1 MFQVGDKISYPMH
14 GAGRVEGIE
23 EKEVLGNVGMY
34 YVLYFYCDGM
44 KVMIPVDRAE
54 AAGLR
59 PVIREEECRMFLT
72 TFRRARERG
81 AEQLEPAL
89 PLQPGKAPGGQHLF
103 HCRGCQ
109 GALCPAQREGALS
122 GGEEDARQRPALS
135 ARRALSRWRRQR
147 RGALQPAGRLSGRP
161 VIFPWKNFQIFMKS
175 V

>member
-59 PVIREEECRMFLT
+59 PVIREEEVQNVFDYLSDELESEALSNWN
-72 TFRRARERG
+72 RRYRFN
-81 AEQLEPAL
+81 LEKL
-89 PLQPGKAPGGQHLF
+89 
-103 HCRGCQ
+103 
-109 GALCPAQREGALS
+109 REGNIYSIA
-122 GGEEDARQRPALS
+122 EVAKALS
-135 ARRALSRWRRQR
+135 ARHNERGLSAGEKKMLASARRYLL
-147 RGALQPAGRLSGRP
+147 GELYLAGGGSEEELSSRLDACLGGL
-161 VIFPWKNFQIFMKS
+161 
-175 V
+175 

>member
-59 PVIREEECRMFLT
+59 PVIREEEVQNVFDYLSDELESEALSNWN
-72 TFRRARERG
+72 RRYRFN
-81 AEQLEPAL
+81 LEKL
-89 PLQPGKAPGGQHLF
+89 
-103 HCRGCQ
+103 
-109 GALCPAQREGALS
+109 REGNIYSIA
-122 GGEEDARQRPALS
+122 EVAKALS
-135 ARRALSRWRRQR
+135 ARHNEKGLSAGEKKMLASARRYLLGELYLAGGGSEEELSR
-147 RGALQPAGRLSGRP
+147 RLDACLGGL
-161 VIFPWKNFQIFMKS
+161 
-175 V
+175 